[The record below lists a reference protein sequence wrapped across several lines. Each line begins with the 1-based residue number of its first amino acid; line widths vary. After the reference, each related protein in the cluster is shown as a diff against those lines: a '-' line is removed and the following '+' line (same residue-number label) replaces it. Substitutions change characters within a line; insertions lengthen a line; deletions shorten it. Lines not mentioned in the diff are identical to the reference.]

1 MANKYNEDSIKKY
14 DPLTFTRTR
23 PDTYLG
29 SNEDASQ
36 LALEL
41 ITNAVDEHLIG
52 NCDEIYITIKPD
64 NTVIVSD
71 NGQGIIPNIIK
82 EDNKTVLE
90 MVYGDINTS
99 GKTDKTDKDN
109 VYKVSTGAFG
119 IGSALTNFLSHYLI
133 ATTKRD
139 GQFETVY
146 FKEGLFEKRESGTCD
161 KKEHGV
167 EVRYQPNEEFFV
179 SPSVN
184 IKNLKQKIS
193 SIACICPNLHFYF
206 NGEHIYHPD
215 GINDLLDEK
224 LNGNIEKIDSRCI
237 FDVQNDNGQ
246 RLNLGL
252 TFNTKNESSFT
263 VFCNYGLIEAGA
275 PLTAAKG
282 CFTRTLNKWGQ
293 EQGILKAKENLTGSA
308 LQEGIVLVFNLVS
321 SNIRYDS
328 QTKVRC
334 TSTEDNPF
342 INSVF
347 SEQLMLWLDNNPD
360 DGEAILEGALVARKA
375 AEAAKKAR
383 ARVKAA
389 ASEKKDKVFK
399 LPTKLTDCYSKDR
412 SKCELV
418 ICEGQSAASGLVAA
432 RDSEFQAVYGVR
444 GKMLSVLKS
453 TPEKILAN
461 QEINN
466 IIQALGLD
474 YNPKTAKMVYDKNKL
489 RYGKII
495 AACDADPDGNAIE
508 NLLFNILWYLC
519 PELIIEGHV
528 YSAVPPLFRVTTKKN
543 EYVYLKDADALKKY
557 QASHSSSIKSIG
569 RNKGLGE
576 QDSDEL
582 SETLLDPNTRH
593 IIKLTVS
600 DIGATD
606 DLFNDLYG
614 KKVEPRVKFLLEH
627 SEEGE
632 YDYS

>member
-1 MANKYNEDSIKKY
+1 MAQKKDVIKSIS
-14 DPLTFTRTR
+14 PREHVRLR
-23 PDTYLG
+23 PGMYISSVDNPNHLMIEVFA
-29 SNEDASQ
+29 N
-36 LALEL
+36 ALDMH
-41 ITNAVDEHLIG
+41 NAGFGD
-52 NCDEIYITIKPD
+52 
-64 NTVIVSD
+64 
-71 NGQGIIPNIIK
+71 IIK
-82 EDNKTVLE
+82 VDINDNNVCRCEDCGTGFPINKKRKDGKTVLQASFDQ
-90 MVYGDINTS
+90 MNTS
-99 GKTDKTDKDN
+99 GKYDSDGFYNGTSLGLN
-109 VYKVSTGAFG
+109 GAG
-119 IGSALTNFLSHYLI
+119 GKAVNFLSEW
-133 ATTKRD
+133 
-139 GQFETVY
+139 FEVMSWQKGKY
-146 FKEGLFEKRESGTCD
+146 EKIRFEKGIMVSQETGDYKDNTSGTIVEYYPD
-161 KKEHGV
+161 KEIFDTV
-167 EVRYQPNEEFFV
+167 VTDRN
-179 SPSVN
+179 
-184 IKNLKQKIS
+184 
-193 SIACICPNLHFYF
+193 YF
-206 NGEHIYHPD
+206 NKFFDEICFLCNNLTIKYNGKQYRHDTIERAIDTKMPSNAIELCSNRLILEND
-215 GINDLLDEK
+215 KINL
-224 LNGNIEKIDSRCI
+224 
-237 FDVQNDNGQ
+237 V
-246 RLNLGL
+246 L
-252 TFNTKNESSFT
+252 TYTTSSSSSFT
-263 VFCNYGLIEAGA
+263 SYVNYGYTEGGPHI
-275 PLTAAKG
+275 TALKSTI
-282 CFTRTLNKWGQ
+282 TRTFNKW
-293 EQGILKAKENLTGSA
+293 AKENNILKEKDKNLDGTS
-308 LQEGIVLVFNLVS
+308 LQEGCIVLFNIMGK
-321 SNIRYDS
+321 NIVYDS
-328 QTKVRC
+328 QSKHRVTKID
-334 TSTEDNPF
+334 TSCISSDFGAALE
-342 INSVF
+342 
-347 SEQLMLWLDNNPD
+347 MWLDNNPTD
-360 DGEAILEGALVARKA
+360 AANIIDKALTARKA

-389 ASEKKDKVFK
+389 ANEKKDKVFK

-418 ICEGQSAASGLVAA
+418 ICEGKSAASGLVAA

-474 YNPKTAKMVYDKNKL
+474 YNLKTAKMVYDKDKL
-489 RYGKII
+489 RYHKII

-543 EYVYLKDADALKKY
+543 EYVYLKDADALKEY
-557 QASHSSSIKSIG
+557 QTSHSSSIKSIG

-593 IIKLTVS
+593 IVKLTVS